1 MFLLYIYSRV
11 CVPYVQHCRV
21 GVPTC
26 DSLSCVVFLIC
37 RAVFLTYVVVF
48 PTVILQY
55 FPNLYCVSNLKV
67 CVPNLQLFVPNLLV
81 CVSNLHTCSCVPYL
95 QMCSQLSFSF
105 PYCTCTVFLNS
116 KGHRCVS
123 KLAALCLFCTD
134 MYSLCAEL
142 VFPTVRAVFLSL
154 RTDVFP
160 TVNLFP

>member
-1 MFLLYIYSRV
+1 MFLILRADCHFVFLSCIVFLNLHLCVPNLLIYVSSVHIHSRV

-55 FPNLYCVSNLKV
+55 FPNLYCVSNLKL

-105 PYCTCTVFLNS
+105 PYMHCVS
-116 KGHRCVS
+116 KQQMCVS

-134 MYSLCAEL
+134 MYS
-142 VFPTVRAVFLSL
+142 
-154 RTDVFP
+154 
-160 TVNLFP
+160 